1 MSFADDQYDV
11 MVGGSNDFPQR
22 VLNESYV
29 QQAPLAFAPTT
40 GPKKSYKKVSG
51 NSEETPSTSVVKEIQ
66 DEQQNLSDRLDKLE
80 NEVPQKTR
88 SAKEFWKKHHKKIKT
103 GLLVGVA
110 LYAGYRLFLK
120 DKFSFKF
127 GGGGHTPMDSAP
139 PPMSMESGGE
149 ITSGDI

>member
-1 MSFADDQYDV
+1 MSFMNDPYDA

-29 QQAPLAFAPTT
+29 QQAPLAFAPTA
-40 GPKKSYKKVSG
+40 GPKKTYKKVAGDSEVAVSSG
-51 NSEETPSTSVVKEIQ
+51 AIKDIQ
-66 DEQQNLSDRLDKLE
+66 EEQQNLSDRLDKLE
-80 NEVPQKTR
+80 NDTPQKTR

-103 GLLVGVA
+103 GLLVGIA

-127 GGGGHTPMDSAP
+127 GGGGHTPTDYAP
-139 PPMSMESGGE
+139 QPTPMESGGE